1 MSVVVEATPFP
12 IAQQPLPKADP
23 CVIVIFGALGD
34 LTKRKLVPA
43 LIRRDEVEAQ
53 WRLITPIAE
62 VWASQE
68 PPDFPNYAA
77 GSEGPAAAEEL
88 LARNGHRW
96 SPIGGN
102 PSGCEK

>member
-62 VWASQE
+62 AWASQE

-77 GSEGPAAAEEL
+77 GTWGPKDAEDLMERDARHWRNSE
-88 LARNGHRW
+88 
-96 SPIGGN
+96 
-102 PSGCEK
+102 K